1 MKEKKIKTFATLL
14 LALIVG
20 VCGTGCAKTVDG
32 GIELDPNKETILV
45 QVHGGGYG
53 SDWAVK
59 MLSEYNKMI
68 ADKYD
73 GRFQFGKKQDV
84 IEVIDVI
91 SKQISSG
98 VNGADIFFTDE
109 CNMTPAIQTGKL
121 LDLAPVWDATP
132 DAAEPT
138 RKLSEKF
145 AFGDELV
152 EIVKGSK
159 GTERYAIPYTMGV
172 SGIIYD
178 HDLFEEMGW
187 LIKDGADSSKLSKGN
202 DGKFG
207 TYDDGLPSTLAEW
220 RTLLDNIMKSQMIP
234 YVLMGSVGT
243 GGGSEHVE
251 ELVWAQYEGIESYK
265 TSFSYKGKMYRPDT
279 QDTVDITP
287 ATGYRVYAESQG
299 RDKGIDIVSEYILG
313 NRGSETLYHDES
325 LTLTHTKQEE
335 KFLYSHN
342 EGKRIAMLLNGNWW
356 ENEARRVFE
365 SDVKENKGD
374 TQWAFGN
381 RDFRFLP
388 VPQIEG
394 QHPSS
399 NNKSFFSVNS
409 YGTTFAVRSNDE
421 MKNQAILDFLTYFAS
436 DAGLTSFTQSVGV
449 LPAYRVKLSDDVLKT
464 LSPFGRNYYEIAMS
478 DSAVIVTPMMERYAN
493 RAINVFNA
501 NAPKR
506 FVYQSSET
514 KSANSTMRAKLGKDN
529 VPGET
534 GEEKV
539 ENYKSGLKSVWNSEN
554 WSQTFGGVI

>member
-20 VCGTGCAKTVDG
+20 VCGTGCAETVDG

-265 TSFSYKGKMYRPDT
+265 TSFSYNGKMYRPDT

-335 KFLYSHN
+335 
-342 EGKRIAMLLNGNWW
+342 
-356 ENEARRVFE
+356 
-365 SDVKENKGD
+365 
-374 TQWAFGN
+374 
-381 RDFRFLP
+381 
-388 VPQIEG
+388 
-394 QHPSS
+394 
-399 NNKSFFSVNS
+399 
-409 YGTTFAVRSNDE
+409 
-421 MKNQAILDFLTYFAS
+421 
-436 DAGLTSFTQSVGV
+436 
-449 LPAYRVKLSDDVLKT
+449 
-464 LSPFGRNYYEIAMS
+464 
-478 DSAVIVTPMMERYAN
+478 
-493 RAINVFNA
+493 
-501 NAPKR
+501 
-506 FVYQSSET
+506 
-514 KSANSTMRAKLGKDN
+514 
-529 VPGET
+529 
-534 GEEKV
+534 
-539 ENYKSGLKSVWNSEN
+539 
-554 WSQTFGGVI
+554 